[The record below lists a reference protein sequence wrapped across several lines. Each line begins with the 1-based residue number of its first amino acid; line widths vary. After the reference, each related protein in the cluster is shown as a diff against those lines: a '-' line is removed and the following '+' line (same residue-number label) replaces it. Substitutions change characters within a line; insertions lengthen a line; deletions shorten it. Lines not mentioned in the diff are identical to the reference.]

1 MPARIIL
8 FLLAL
13 VFFLPGCEKDEPG
26 TGTLE
31 PLELLNVFLGT
42 TAINLSGAV
51 TSDLPLDRTL
61 SVTFS
66 SPLDQT
72 SAETS
77 ISLKKSGGSV
87 VDMDLSFSNDETIV
101 IRPVGLLDPNST
113 YILDVSNQLKGAKGE
128 IFSGTTVEF
137 KTVRANLSVTSIKT
151 SGLEILSAQL
161 PTDIAVENLKFEI
174 SFSAALNPSTVNADA
189 FSITGFASVP
199 LSFELSNENKTVTVT
214 ATQKLSD
221 LRKFQLVINNKV
233 KGVND
238 EDFSSYTKEFYTQV
252 DPTPDF
258 PLISDDALLT
268 LVQEQTF
275 RYFWDFAQPNSGM
288 ARERNSSGDLVTS
301 GGSGFGL
308 MSMIVGIERN
318 FITRSQ
324 GLERIDKILTFLE
337 SADRFH
343 GAWSHWIDGNT
354 GNVIPFSPNDNGGDL
369 VETSYLIQGL
379 LTVRQYLNAGVPAE
393 DELIDRINVLWQGVE
408 WNWYTR
414 GGEEVLYWHWSPD
427 KEWVMNHQIRG
438 YNEALI
444 TYVLAAS
451 SPTYG
456 IAEDVYH
463 EGWADNGSIA
473 NGKEFYGTNLPLGTD
488 YGGPL
493 FFAHYSFLGLDPKG
507 LNDTYGDYWTQNV
520 NHTLINH
527 AYSIDNPK
535 NYIGYS
541 DANWGLTAS
550 DNGQGYSAHSPTNDL
565 GVISPTAAVSSI
577 LYTPEESMK
586 AIKFFY
592 YSVGDRLW
600 GQYGFYDAFNLT
612 ANWTANSY
620 LAIDQGPIIIM
631 IENYRT
637 GLLNDLFMSAPE
649 VQNGLTKL
657 GFN

>member
-8 FLLAL
+8 LFLT
-13 VFFLPGCEKDEPG
+13 VTFFLPGCEKEEKP
-26 TGTLE
+26 TGTLD
-31 PLELLNVFLGT
+31 LLSVFLGT
-42 TAINLSGAV
+42 IAINLNGPA
-51 TSDLPLDRTL
+51 TRDLPLDRTL
-61 SVTFS
+61 SIAFS
-66 SPLDQT
+66 SALDQT
-72 SAETS
+72 STETS
-77 ISLKKSGGSV
+77 ISLTKSGGSV
-87 VDMDLSFSNDETIV
+87 VSIDLSFSNDDKTIV
-101 IRPVGLLDPNST
+101 IHPAGLLDPNST
-113 YILDVSNQLKGAKGE
+113 YILDLSNQLKGVRGE
-128 IFSGTTVEF
+128 SFPGRTVEF
-137 KTVRANLSVTSIKT
+137 KTRRGNISITSIKT
-151 SGLEILSAQL
+151 NGLEILNAQL

-189 FSITGFASVP
+189 FSITGFESVP

-238 EDFSSYTKEFYTQV
+238 EDFPAYAKEFYTQV

-258 PLISDDALLT
+258 PLITDEALLT
-268 LVQEQTF
+268 LVQQQTF
-275 RYFWDFAQPNSGM
+275 RYFWDFAQPASGM
-288 ARERNSSGDLVTS
+288 SRERNSSGDLITS

-318 FITRSQ
+318 FITRAQ

-343 GAWSHWIDGNT
+343 GAWSHWLDGNT
-354 GNVIPFSPNDNGGDL
+354 GEVIPFSPNDNGGDL
-369 VETSYLIQGL
+369 VETSFLIQGL
-379 LTVRQYLNAGVPAE
+379 ITVRQYLNPGVPAE

-414 GGEEVLYWHWSPD
+414 GGEDVLYWHWSPD
-427 KEWVMNHQIRG
+427 KEWAMNHQIRG

-456 IAEDVYH
+456 ITENVYH
-463 EGWADNGSIA
+463 EGWADNGGIA
-473 NGKEFYGTNLPLGTD
+473 NGKEFYNINLPLGTD

-507 LNDTYGDYWTQNV
+507 LNDTYGDYWIQNV

-527 AYSIDNPK
+527 AYSVDNPK

-550 DNGQGYSAHSPTNDL
+550 DNDQGYSAHSPTNDL

-592 YSVGDRLW
+592 YSIGDRLW

-612 ANWTANSY
+612 ENWTADSY

>member
-1 MPARIIL
+1 
-8 FLLAL
+8 
-13 VFFLPGCEKDEPG
+13 
-26 TGTLE
+26 
-31 PLELLNVFLGT
+31 
-42 TAINLSGAV
+42 
-51 TSDLPLDRTL
+51 
-61 SVTFS
+61 
-66 SPLDQT
+66 
-72 SAETS
+72 
-77 ISLKKSGGSV
+77 
-87 VDMDLSFSNDETIV
+87 
-101 IRPVGLLDPNST
+101 
-113 YILDVSNQLKGAKGE
+113 
-128 IFSGTTVEF
+128 
-137 KTVRANLSVTSIKT
+137 
-151 SGLEILSAQL
+151 
-161 PTDIAVENLKFEI
+161 
-174 SFSAALNPSTVNADA
+174 
-189 FSITGFASVP
+189 
-199 LSFELSNENKTVTVT
+199 
-214 ATQKLSD
+214 
-221 LRKFQLVINNKV
+221 
-233 KGVND
+233 
-238 EDFSSYTKEFYTQV
+238 
-252 DPTPDF
+252 
-258 PLISDDALLT
+258 
-268 LVQEQTF
+268 
-275 RYFWDFAQPNSGM
+275 
-288 ARERNSSGDLVTS
+288 
-301 GGSGFGL
+301 

-324 GLERIDKILTFLE
+324 GLERIETIITFLE

-343 GAWSHWIDGNT
+343 GAWSHWLDGNT
-354 GNVIPFSPNDNGGDL
+354 GDVIPFSPNDNGGDL
-369 VETSYLIQGL
+369 VETSFLIQGL

-393 DELIDRINVLWQGVE
+393 DELIERINVLWQGVE

-414 GGEEVLYWHWSPD
+414 GGEDVLYWHWSPD

-463 EGWADNGSIA
+463 EGWADNGSIT
-473 NGKEFYGTNLPLGTD
+473 NGKEFYGINLPLGTD

-507 LNDTYGDYWTQNV
+507 LNDIYGDYWVQNV

-527 AYSIDNPK
+527 AYSVDNPK

-592 YSVGDRLW
+592 YSIGDRLW
-600 GQYGFYDAFNLT
+600 GQYGFYDAFDLT
-612 ANWTANSY
+612 ENWTANSY

-637 GLLNDLFMSAPE
+637 GLLNDLSMSAPE
-649 VQNGLTKL
+649 VQDGLTKL

>member
-1 MPARIIL
+1 MPS
-8 FLLAL
+8 
-13 VFFLPGCEKDEPG
+13 CEKDETG
-26 TGTLE
+26 TGTI
-31 PLELLNVFLGT
+31 ELLSVFLGT
-42 TAINLSGAV
+42 TAINLSGPA
-51 TSDLPLDRTL
+51 TNDLPLDRTL
-61 SVTFS
+61 SVAFS
-66 SPLDQT
+66 LPLDQP

-87 VDMDLSFSNDETIV
+87 VSIDLSFSNDDKTIV
-101 IRPVGLLDPNST
+101 IRPAGLLDPNST
-113 YILDVSNQLKGAKGE
+113 YILDLSNQLKGVRDESFPGR
-128 IFSGTTVEF
+128 TVEF
-137 KTVRANLSVTSIKT
+137 KTMRGNISITSVKT
-151 SGLEILSAQL
+151 NGLEILNAQL

-199 LSFELSNENKTVTVT
+199 VSLELSNENKTVTVT

-238 EDFSSYTKEFYTQV
+238 EDFSSYAKEFYTQV

-258 PLISDDALLT
+258 PIISDEALLT

-324 GLERIDKILTFLE
+324 GLERIAKILTFLE

-343 GAWSHWIDGNT
+343 GAWSHWLDGNT
-354 GNVIPFSPNDNGGDL
+354 GDVIPFSPNDNGGDL
-369 VETSYLIQGL
+369 VETSFLIQGL
-379 LTVRQYLNAGVPAE
+379 ITVRQYLDAGVPAE
-393 DELIDRINVLWQGVE
+393 DELIDRINILWHGVE

-414 GGEEVLYWHWSPD
+414 GGEDVLYWHWSPD

-456 IAEDVYH
+456 IVEDVYH
-463 EGWADNGSIA
+463 EGWADNGGIA
-473 NGKEFYGTNLPLGTD
+473 NGKEFYALDLPLGID

-507 LNDTYGDYWTQNV
+507 LNDTYGDYWVQNV
-520 NHTLINH
+520 NHTLINR
-527 AYSIDNPK
+527 AYSVDNPK

-550 DNGQGYSAHSPTNDL
+550 DNSQGYSAHSPTNDL

-577 LYTPEESMK
+577 LYTPDESMK

-592 YSVGDRLW
+592 YSIGDRLW

-612 ANWTANSY
+612 ENWTADSY

>member
-1 MPARIIL
+1 M
-8 FLLAL
+8 
-13 VFFLPGCEKDEPG
+13 PGCEKDEPG
-26 TGTLE
+26 TST
-31 PLELLNVFLGT
+31 LELLNVFLGT
-42 TAINLSGAV
+42 TAVNLNGTI

-61 SVTFS
+61 SVAFS
-66 SPLDQT
+66 SPLNQT

-77 ISLKKSGGSV
+77 ISLKKSSGSV
-87 VDMDLSFSNDETIV
+87 VDMDLSFSNDKTIV

-113 YILDVSNQLKGAKGE
+113 YILEVSNQLKGARGE
-128 IFSGTTVEF
+128 IFSGRTVEF
-137 KTVRANLSVTSIKT
+137 KTVRANLSLTSIKT
-151 SGLEILSAQL
+151 NGLEILNAQL

-174 SFSAALNPSTVNADA
+174 SFSAALNPSTVNAEA

-233 KGVND
+233 KGIND
-238 EDFSSYTKEFYTQV
+238 EDFSSYSKEFYTQV
-252 DPTPDF
+252 DPAPDF
-258 PLISDDALLT
+258 PIISDEALLT

-288 ARERNSSGDLVTS
+288 TRDRNSSGDLVAS

-318 FITRSQ
+318 FITRAE
-324 GLERIDKILTFLE
+324 GLDRIEKILTFLE

-343 GAWSHWIDGNT
+343 GAWPHWLDGNT
-354 GNVIPFSPNDNGGDL
+354 GDVIPFSANDNGGDL
-369 VETSYLIQGL
+369 VETAFLIQGL

-414 GGEEVLYWHWSPD
+414 GGEDVLYWHWSPD

-438 YNEALI
+438 NNEALV

-463 EGWADNGSIA
+463 EGWAGNGSIA
-473 NGKEFYGTNLPLGTD
+473 NGKEFYDINLPLGTD

-493 FFAHYSFLGLDPKG
+493 FFTHYSFLGLDPKG
-507 LNDTYGDYWTQNV
+507 LNDTYADYWVQNV
-520 NHTLINH
+520 NHALINH

-550 DNGQGYSAHSPTNDL
+550 DNDQGYSAHSPTNDL

-592 YSVGDRLW
+592 YSIGDRLW

-612 ANWTANSY
+612 ENWTADSY

-657 GFN
+657 GFNY

>member
-1 MPARIIL
+1 MPR
-8 FLLAL
+8 
-13 VFFLPGCEKDEPG
+13 CEKDETAPG
-26 TGTLE
+26 T
-31 PLELLNVFLGT
+31 LELLNVFLGT
-42 TAINLSGAV
+42 TAINIDGPA

-61 SVTFS
+61 SIAFS
-66 SPLDQT
+66 SALNQT
-72 SAETS
+72 SAESS
-77 ISLKKSGGSV
+77 IALRKSSGSD
-87 VDMDLSFSNDETIV
+87 VDTELSFSNGDKTIV
-101 IRPVGLLDPNST
+101 LHPAGLLDPNST
-113 YILDVSNQLKGAKGE
+113 YILEVSDQLKGAKGE
-128 IFSGTTVEF
+128 IFPGRTVEF
-137 KTVRANLSVTSIKT
+137 KTTRSNMSITSVKT
-151 SGLEILSAQL
+151 DGLEILNTQL
-161 PTDIAVENLKFEI
+161 PTDIAVENLEFEI
-174 SFSAALNPSTVNADA
+174 AFSAALNPSTVNADA

-199 LSFELSNENKTVTVT
+199 LSFELSNENKTVHVT

-238 EDFSSYTKEFYTQV
+238 EDFSPYAKEFYTQV

-258 PLISDDALLT
+258 PLISDEALLT

-324 GLERIDKILTFLE
+324 GLERIEKIITFLE

-343 GAWSHWIDGNT
+343 GAWSHWLDGNT
-354 GNVIPFSPNDNGGDL
+354 GDVIPFSPNDNGGDL
-369 VETSYLIQGL
+369 VETSFLIQGL

-393 DELIDRINVLWQGVE
+393 DELIERINVLWQGVE

-414 GGEEVLYWHWSPD
+414 GGEDVLYWHWSPD

-456 IAEDVYH
+456 IVEDVYH

-473 NGKEFYGTNLPLGTD
+473 NGKEFYGINLPLGTD

-507 LNDTYGDYWTQNV
+507 LNDIYGDYWVQNV

-527 AYSIDNPK
+527 AYSVDNPK

-592 YSVGDRLW
+592 YSIGDRLW
-600 GQYGFYDAFNLT
+600 GQYGFYDAFDLT
-612 ANWTANSY
+612 ENWTANSY

-649 VQNGLTKL
+649 VQDGLTKL